1 MFKKHIR
8 TATHTSTD
16 LHLDRNTQTKYPNR
30 ENTKFH
36 QLLDP
41 SQS

>member
-1 MFKKHIR
+1 MFKKHIH

-16 LHLDRNTQTKYPNR
+16 LHPHRNTQNKYPNR
-30 ENTKFH
+30 ENTEFH